1 MPETTTPLPPPQNNL
16 RLQEREEIQYL
27 LGNAPGWMTRFGITA
42 VAGLLVLLLGLS
54 YALRY
59 PDVVDAGVVLTM
71 TQPPIRV
78 MAAGGGRIAEL
89 HTAEGVTVEAGEVLA
104 VLENTAHWR
113 DVLQVEAWLD
123 APTEVLPEGLRL
135 GELQSAYS
143 ALAQHWHDLHY
154 FRRHHGVEEQKAHL
168 RGQIAQLQAVNE
180 NLSRQKDIMRR
191 ELALAER
198 EYRRQQQLHAG
209 GVISDKEWHSS
220 EAAYLAQ
227 ERQVESAEA
236 SILQNEMQIR
246 QLESQVSELRRIKSE
261 RENDKSLT
269 VAEDLQRL
277 RSGIAEWKL
286 RYLVTAPVSGQVS
299 LYKVWSAQQSVAPGE
314 ELLAISPAS
323 SERVIGRAELPAQQS
338 GRVAVGQ
345 RASIRLD
352 GYPPEQFGE
361 IEAEVASVSLLP
373 RSEAYLLELSLPD
386 TLRSTYGKLLPF
398 KPEMSGTAR
407 IVTEER
413 RVLERILGQVRD
425 LLKW

>member
-1 MPETTTPLPPPQNNL
+1 MPEATHPHQSANNL

-42 VAGLLVLLLGLS
+42 VAVVLALLLALS
-54 YALRY
+54 YVLRY
-59 PDVVDAGVVLTM
+59 PDVVEARVVLTM
-71 TQPPIRV
+71 SSPPIRV
-78 MAAGGGRIAEL
+78 MAGSGGRIAGL
-89 HTAEGVTVEAGEVLA
+89 HTAEGALVDAGAVLA
-104 VLENTAHWR
+104 VLENTADWR
-113 DVLQVEAWLD
+113 DVLRLEDWLTAPGEA
-123 APTEVLPEGLRL
+123 LPEGLRL
-135 GELQSAYS
+135 GELQTAYS
-143 ALAQHWHDLHY
+143 ALAQHWHDLQY

-168 RGQIAQLQAVNE
+168 RGQIAQLRAVNE

-246 QLESQVSELRRIKSE
+246 QLESQVSELRRVKSE
-261 RENDKSLT
+261 RENDKTLT
-269 VAEDLQRL
+269 VGEDLQRL
-277 RSGIAEWKL
+277 RSSVAEWKQ
-286 RYLVTAPVSGQVS
+286 RFLVTAPVSGQVS
-299 LYKVWSAQQSVAPGE
+299 LYKVWSAQQSVTSGE
-314 ELLAISPAS
+314 ELLAVSPAA
-323 SERVIGRAELPAQQS
+323 SERVIGRAELPALQS

-373 RSEAYLLELSLPD
+373 RSEVYLLELSLPD

-398 KPEMSGTAR
+398 KPEMTGTAR
-407 IVTEER
+407 VVTEER
-413 RVLERILGQVRD
+413 RVLDRILGQARD
-425 LLKW
+425 LLSLR

>member
-1 MPETTTPLPPPQNNL
+1 MGESTSNHL

-27 LGNAPGWMTRFGITA
+27 LGNAPGWMMRFGITA
-42 VAGLLVLLLGLS
+42 VAGLLALLLWLS
-54 YALRY
+54 YVLRY
-59 PDVVDAGVVLTM
+59 PDVVEAGVVL
-71 TQPPIRV
+71 
-78 MAAGGGRIAEL
+78 
-89 HTAEGVTVEAGEVLA
+89 
-104 VLENTAHWR
+104 
-113 DVLQVEAWLD
+113 
-123 APTEVLPEGLRL
+123 
-135 GELQSAYS
+135 
-143 ALAQHWHDLHY
+143 
-154 FRRHHGVEEQKAHL
+154 
-168 RGQIAQLQAVNE
+168 
-180 NLSRQKDIMRR
+180 IMLR

-246 QLESQVSELRRIKSE
+246 QLESQVSELRRVKSE

-269 VAEDLQRL
+269 VAEDLQRMH
-277 RSGIAEWKL
+277 SAIAEWKL

-323 SERVIGRAELPAQQS
+323 SERVIGRAELQALQS

-352 GYPPEQFGE
+352 GYPAEQFGE
-361 IEAEVASVSLLP
+361 IEASVVSVALLP
-373 RSEAYLLELSLPD
+373 CSDTYLVELSLPD

-398 KPEMSGTAR
+398 KPEMSGVAR

-413 RVLERILGQVRD
+413 RVLDRILGQVRD
-425 LLKW
+425 LLRNR